1 MKLKEEGR
9 DARTDFDTEVESVF
23 NRRYLASLSGPPPF
37 VRLEGEYFFNQ
48 FPPILISVGM
58 HRHDQQCTD
67 LLEVTANALSWGV
80 CAHMLVAIQH
90 DTLKLSIRQQGGRG
104 KKIRAF
110 FLELP
115 SGRRLSQYVIGHL
128 FR

>member
-1 MKLKEEGR
+1 M
-9 DARTDFDTEVESVF
+9 D
-23 NRRYLASLSGPPPF
+23 
-37 VRLEGEYFFNQ
+37 
-48 FPPILISVGM
+48 
-58 HRHDQQCTD
+58 RHDQQCTD

-110 FLELP
+110 FLELSSP
-115 SGRRLSQYVIGHL
+115 SKYVSGRLS
-128 FR
+128 R